1 MKKIGLTAVGIL
13 AITGGSVVV
22 QATTEF
28 PEAGKAESSVRVLI
42 EDDGEIVI
50 PPIDPE
56 VPEPPIDPEK
66 PNPEPG
72 LLDVLYVSPLDFGTV
87 VLNGEEQV
95 IDAADDVD
103 KAGQVFSPMV
113 SVQDRRADAQ
123 RQGWAL
129 TVRYEADFLDGAEI
143 KMNPYVHS
151 SNQED
156 FGIEPGGEIS
166 LSTNAT
172 TFAEAGQVPYAR
184 HTISMGMAQPDQA
197 VQLVIPGEDYASG
210 EYTTTIIWELTDG
223 PLG

>member
-1 MKKIGLTAVGIL
+1 MKKVGLAAVGIL
-13 AITGGSVVV
+13 AMTGGSVVA

-28 PEAGKAESSVRVLI
+28 PESGKAESSVRVLI
-42 EDDGEIVI
+42 ENDGDIEI
-50 PPIDPE
+50 PNPEPEKPDPE
-56 VPEPPIDPEK
+56 PEN

-95 IDAADDVD
+95 IDAKEDVGST
-103 KAGQVFSPMV
+103 GQIFSPMV
-113 SVQDRRADAQ
+113 SVQDRRADAH

-151 SNQED
+151 SNQEE
-156 FGIEPGGEIS
+156 FGIETGGEIS

-184 HTISMGMAQPDQA
+184 HTVSMGMAQPDQA

-210 EYTTTIIWELTDG
+210 EYTTTIVWELTDG

>member
-1 MKKIGLTAVGIL
+1 MKKVGLAAVGIL
-13 AITGGSVVV
+13 AMTGGSVVA

-28 PEAGKAESSVRVLI
+28 PESGKAESSVRVLI
-42 EDDGEIVI
+42 ENDGDIEI
-50 PPIDPE
+50 PHPEPEKPDPE
-56 VPEPPIDPEK
+56 PEN

-95 IDAADDVD
+95 IDAKEDVGST
-103 KAGQVFSPMV
+103 GQIFSPMV
-113 SVQDRRADAQ
+113 SVQDRRADAH

-151 SNQED
+151 SNQEE
-156 FGIEPGGEIS
+156 FGIETGGEIS

-184 HTISMGMAQPDQA
+184 HTVSMGMAQPDQA

-210 EYTTTIIWELTDG
+210 EYTTTIVWELTDG

>member
-13 AITGGSVVV
+13 AMTGGSVVV

-28 PEAGKAESSVRVLI
+28 PEPGKAESSVRILI
-42 EDDGEIVI
+42 EEDGNVTI
-50 PPIDPE
+50 PPPDPE
-56 VPEPPIDPEK
+56 SPSPEPEN

-103 KAGQVFSPMV
+103 TEGQVFSPMV

-129 TVRYEADFLDGAEI
+129 TVRHEADFLDGAEI

-184 HTISMGMAQPDQA
+184 HTVSMGMAQPNQA

-210 EYTTTIIWELTDG
+210 EYTTTIVWELTDG